1 MNIQSQSAFY
11 RQHQMEL
18 LTDKDKRNG
27 LIGTVFFHAIL
38 VFIFIYFKLNLTFPP
53 PFPVVPEEM
62 GMEVN
67 FGNSE
72 TGWGEEE
79 PSTGGSPEPENSTVA
94 AAVPAASKP
103 EKSAAKTQE
112 EILTQQA
119 EETARIEAQQ
129 KKIAEAKKAEEQRKI
144 EAEKQR
150 IEAEKKKKSDEIS
163 KMVGNAFGNGN
174 SNSQGINKGPG
185 NQGDPNGTPGSPN
198 YGPGGGSGNI
208 GFSLNGRKMVQRPVI
223 NENSQDQG
231 KVVVKII
238 VDKTGKVTKATAGER
253 GTTATSAYLFRIS
266 EEAAL
271 KTKFDANP
279 NAVEEQVGSM
289 TFTYKLE

>member
-1 MNIQSQSAFY
+1 MNIHSQSAFY
-11 RQHQMEL
+11 GHNEMQF

-27 LIGTVFFHAIL
+27 LLGTIFFHSIL
-38 VFIFIYFKLNLTFPP
+38 LFIFIYFKLNLTFPAVFP
-53 PFPVVPEEM
+53 PVPQEE

-67 FGNSE
+67 FGNSQ

-79 PSTGGSPEPENSTVA
+79 PSSGGTPEPVNNEVA
-94 AAVPAASKP
+94 AAAPAASKP
-103 EKSAAKTQE
+103 EKSIAKSQE

-119 EETARIEAQQ
+119 EETAHIEAQQ
-129 KKIAEAKKAEEQRKI
+129 KRIADAKKAEEQRKV

-150 IEAEKKKKSDEIS
+150 VEAEKKKKSDEIS
-163 KMVGNAFGNGN
+163 KMVGNAFGNGT

-198 YGPGGGSGNI
+198 YGPGSGSGNI
-208 GFSLNGRKMVQRPVI
+208 GFNLNGRKMVQRPVI
-223 NENSQDQG
+223 IEKSQDQG

-238 VDKTGKVTKATAGER
+238 VDRNGKVTKATAGER

-279 NAVEEQVGSM
+279 ATEEQVGSM

>member
-1 MNIQSQSAFY
+1 MNIHSQSAFY
-11 RQHQMEL
+11 GHNEMQF

-27 LIGTVFFHAIL
+27 LLGTIFFHALL

-53 PFPVVPEEM
+53 PFPVVPEEL

-79 PSTGGSPEPENSTVA
+79 PSSGGSPEPENSAVA
-94 AAVPAASKP
+94 AAAPAASKP
-103 EKSAAKTQE
+103 EKSVAKTQE
-112 EILTQQA
+112 ELLTQQA
-119 EETARIEAQQ
+119 EETARVEAQQ
-129 KKIAEAKKAEEQRKI
+129 KKIAEAKKAEEQKKI

-150 IEAEKKKKSDEIS
+150 VEAEKKKKSDDIS
-163 KMVGNAFGNGN
+163 KMVGNAFGNGT
-174 SNSQGINKGPG
+174 SESQGINKGPG

-223 NENSQDQG
+223 IEKSQDQG

-238 VDKTGKVTKATAGER
+238 VDRNGKVTKATAGER

-279 NAVEEQVGSM
+279 ATEEQVGTM

>member
-1 MNIQSQSAFY
+1 MNIHSQSAFCGHNDM
-11 RQHQMEL
+11 QF
-18 LTDKDKRNG
+18 LTDKEKRNG
-27 LIGTVFFHAIL
+27 LLGTIFFHSVL

-79 PSTGGSPEPENSTVA
+79 PSSGGSPEPENSSVA
-94 AAVPAASKP
+94 SAVPTSSKP

-112 EILTQQA
+112 ELLTQQV
-119 EETARIEAQQ
+119 EETARVEAQQ
-129 KKIAEAKKAEEQRKI
+129 KRIAEAKKAEEQKKI

-150 IEAEKKKKSDEIS
+150 VEAEKKKKSDDIS
-163 KMVGNAFGNGN
+163 KMVGNAFGNGT
-174 SNSQGINKGPG
+174 SESQGINKGPG

-223 NENSQDQG
+223 IEKSQDQG

-238 VDKTGKVTKATAGER
+238 VDRNGKVTKATAGER

-279 NAVEEQVGSM
+279 ATEEQVGSM

>member
-1 MNIQSQSAFY
+1 MNIHSQSAFY
-11 RQHQMEL
+11 GHSDMQF

-27 LIGTVFFHAIL
+27 LLGTIFFHSIL
-38 VFIFIYFKLNLTFPP
+38 LFIFIYFKLNLTFPAVFP
-53 PFPVVPEEM
+53 PVPQEE

-67 FGNSE
+67 FGNSQ

-79 PSTGGSPEPENSTVA
+79 PSSGGSPEPENNSVA

-103 EKSAAKTQE
+103 EKSVAKTQE

-119 EETARIEAQQ
+119 EETARVEAQQ
-129 KKIAEAKKAEEQRKI
+129 KRIEEAKKAETQKKI

-150 IEAEKKKKSDEIS
+150 VEAEKKKKSDDIS
-163 KMVGNAFGNGN
+163 KMVGNAFGNGT
-174 SNSQGINKGPG
+174 SESQGINKGPG

-198 YGPGGGSGNI
+198 YGPGSGSGNI

-223 NENSQDQG
+223 IEKSQDQG

-238 VDKTGKVTKATAGER
+238 VDRNGKVTKATAGER

-279 NAVEEQVGSM
+279 ATEEQVGSM

>member
-1 MNIQSQSAFY
+1 MNIHSQSAFY
-11 RQHQMEL
+11 GHNNMQL

-27 LIGTVFFHAIL
+27 LLGTIFFHSL
-38 VFIFIYFKLNLTFPP
+38 LFFIFIYFKLNLTFPP

-67 FGNSE
+67 FGNSQ

-79 PSTGGSPEPENSTVA
+79 PSSGGSPEPENSAVA
-94 AAVPAASKP
+94 AAVPASSKP
-103 EKSAAKTQE
+103 EKSVAKTQE

-119 EETARIEAQQ
+119 EETARVEAQQ
-129 KKIAEAKKAEEQRKI
+129 KRIAEAKKVEEQKKI

-150 IEAEKKKKSDEIS
+150 VEAEKKKKSDDIS
-163 KMVGNAFGNGN
+163 KMVGNAFGNGT
-174 SNSQGINKGPG
+174 SESQGINKGPG

-223 NENSQDQG
+223 IEKSQDQG

-238 VDKTGKVTKATAGER
+238 VDRNGKVTKATAGER

-279 NAVEEQVGSM
+279 ATEEQVGSM

>member
-1 MNIQSQSAFY
+1 MNIHSQSAFY
-11 RQHQMEL
+11 GHNNMQL

-27 LIGTVFFHAIL
+27 LLGTIFFHSL
-38 VFIFIYFKLNLTFPP
+38 LFFIFIYFKLNLTFPP

-67 FGNSE
+67 FGNSQ

-79 PSTGGSPEPENSTVA
+79 PSSGGSPEPENSAVA
-94 AAVPAASKP
+94 AAVPASSKP
-103 EKSAAKTQE
+103 EKSVAKTQE

-119 EETARIEAQQ
+119 EETARVEAQQ
-129 KKIAEAKKAEEQRKI
+129 KRIAEAKKVEEQKKI

-150 IEAEKKKKSDEIS
+150 VEAEKKKKSDDIS
-163 KMVGNAFGNGN
+163 KMVGNAFGNGT
-174 SNSQGINKGPG
+174 SESQGINKGPG

-223 NENSQDQG
+223 IEKSQDQG

-238 VDKTGKVTKATAGER
+238 VDRNGKVTKATAGER

-279 NAVEEQVGSM
+279 ATEEQVGA
-289 TFTYKLE
+289 

>member
-1 MNIQSQSAFY
+1 MNIHSQSAFY
-11 RQHQMEL
+11 GRNDMQF

-27 LIGTVFFHAIL
+27 LLGTIFFHSIL
-38 VFIFIYFKLNLTFPP
+38 IYIFIYFKLNLTFPP
-53 PFPVVPEEM
+53 PFPVVPEEQ

-79 PSTGGSPEPENSTVA
+79 PSSGGSPEPENSSVA
-94 AAVPAASKP
+94 AAAPAASKP
-103 EKSAAKTQE
+103 EKSVAKTQE

-129 KKIAEAKKAEEQRKI
+129 KKIAEAKKAEEQKKI

-150 IEAEKKKKSDEIS
+150 VEAEKKKKSDDIS
-163 KMVGNAFGNGN
+163 KMVGNAFGNGT
-174 SNSQGINKGPG
+174 SESQGINKGPG

-198 YGPGGGSGNI
+198 YGPGSGSGNI

-223 NENSQDQG
+223 IEKSQDQG

-238 VDKTGKVTKATAGER
+238 VDRNGKVTKATAGER

-279 NAVEEQVGSM
+279 DTEEQVGSM

>member
-1 MNIQSQSAFY
+1 MQF
-11 RQHQMEL
+11 

-27 LIGTVFFHAIL
+27 LLGTIFFHAAL

-79 PSTGGSPEPENSTVA
+79 PSSGGSPEPENSAVA
-94 AAVPAASKP
+94 AATPSTSKP

-119 EETARIEAQQ
+119 EETARVEAQQ
-129 KKIAEAKKAEEQRKI
+129 KRIAEAKKAEEQRKI

-150 IEAEKKKKSDEIS
+150 VEAEKKKKSDEIS
-163 KMVGNAFGNGN
+163 KMVGNAFGNGT
-174 SNSQGINKGPG
+174 SESQGINKGPG

-208 GFSLNGRKMVQRPVI
+208 GFSLSGRKMVQRPVI
-223 NENSQDQG
+223 NESSQDQG

-238 VDKTGKVTKATAGER
+238 VDRNGKVTKATAGER

-279 NAVEEQVGSM
+279 ATEEQVGTM

>member
-1 MNIQSQSAFY
+1 MYIHSQSAFY
-11 RQHQMEL
+11 GQNDMQF

-27 LIGTVFFHAIL
+27 LIGTIFFHSIL
-38 VFIFIYFKLNLTFPP
+38 LFIFIYFKLNLTFPAVFP
-53 PFPVVPEEM
+53 PVPQEE

-67 FGNSE
+67 FGNSQ

-79 PSTGGSPEPENSTVA
+79 PSSGGSPEPENTAVA
-94 AAVPAASKP
+94 AVTPAASKP
-103 EKSAAKTQE
+103 EKSVAKTQE
-112 EILTQQA
+112 DLLTQQA
-119 EETARIEAQQ
+119 EETARVEAQQ
-129 KKIAEAKKAEEQRKI
+129 KKIAEAKKAEDQKKV

-150 IEAEKKKKSDEIS
+150 VEAEKKKKSDEIS
-163 KMVGNAFGNGN
+163 KMVGNAFGNGT

-223 NENSQDQG
+223 VEKSQDQG

-238 VDKTGKVTKATAGER
+238 VDRNGKVTKATAGER

-279 NAVEEQVGSM
+279 ATEEQVGSM

>member
-1 MNIQSQSAFY
+1 MNIHSQSAFCGHNNM
-11 RQHQMEL
+11 QF
-18 LTDKDKRNG
+18 LTDKEKRNG
-27 LIGTVFFHAIL
+27 LLGTIFFHSVL

-79 PSTGGSPEPENSTVA
+79 PSSGGSPEPENSSVA
-94 AAVPAASKP
+94 SAVPASSKP

-112 EILTQQA
+112 ELLTQQV
-119 EETARIEAQQ
+119 EETARVEAQQ
-129 KKIAEAKKAEEQRKI
+129 KRIAEAKKAEEQKKI

-150 IEAEKKKKSDEIS
+150 VEAEKKKKSDDIS
-163 KMVGNAFGNGN
+163 KMVGNAFGNGT
-174 SNSQGINKGPG
+174 SESQGINKGPG

-223 NENSQDQG
+223 IEKSQDQG

-238 VDKTGKVTKATAGER
+238 VDRNGKVTKATAGER

-279 NAVEEQVGSM
+279 ATEEQVGSM

>member
-1 MNIQSQSAFY
+1 MNIHSQSAFCGHNNM
-11 RQHQMEL
+11 QF
-18 LTDKDKRNG
+18 LTDKEKRNG
-27 LIGTVFFHAIL
+27 LLGTIFFHSVL

-79 PSTGGSPEPENSTVA
+79 PSSGGSPEPENSSVA
-94 AAVPAASKP
+94 SAVPASSKP

-112 EILTQQA
+112 ELLTQQV
-119 EETARIEAQQ
+119 EETATVEAQQ
-129 KKIAEAKKAEEQRKI
+129 KRIAEAKKAEEQKKI

-150 IEAEKKKKSDEIS
+150 VEAEKKKKSDDIS
-163 KMVGNAFGNGN
+163 KMVGNAFGNGT
-174 SNSQGINKGPG
+174 SESQGINKGPG

-223 NENSQDQG
+223 IEKSQDQG

-238 VDKTGKVTKATAGER
+238 VDRNGKVTKATAGER

-279 NAVEEQVGSM
+279 ATEEQVGSM

>member
-1 MNIQSQSAFY
+1 MQI
-11 RQHQMEL
+11 
-18 LTDKDKRNG
+18 LTDKNKRNG
-27 LIGTVFFHAIL
+27 LIGTLFFHSIL
-38 VFIFIYFKLNLTFPP
+38 LFIFIYFKLSLTFPP
-53 PFPVVPEEM
+53 VFPVVPEEE

-79 PSTGGSPEPENSTVA
+79 PSTGGTPEKEPAKAVA
-94 AAVPAASKP
+94 AVSATKSNT
-103 EKSAAKTQE
+103 KSAAQIQE
-112 EILTQQA
+112 ELITQQE
-119 EETARIEAQQ
+119 EETARVEAQQKRIEEAKKVEEQ
-129 KKIAEAKKAEEQRKI
+129 KKIAEEKRKAEE
-144 EAEKQR
+144 
-150 IEAEKKKKSDEIS
+150 EKKKKSDEIS

-208 GFSLNGRKMVQRPVI
+208 GFSLNGRKMVQKPVI
-223 NENSQDQG
+223 NEKSQDQG

-238 VDKTGKVTKATAGER
+238 VDRNGKVTKATAGER

-279 NAVEEQVGSM
+279 ATEEQVGTM